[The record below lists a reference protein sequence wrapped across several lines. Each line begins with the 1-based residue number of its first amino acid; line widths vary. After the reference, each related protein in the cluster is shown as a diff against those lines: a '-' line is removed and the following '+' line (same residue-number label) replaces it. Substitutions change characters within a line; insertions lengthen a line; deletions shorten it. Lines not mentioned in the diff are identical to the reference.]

1 MIHKRDQ
8 DYWIFSAEL
17 RDAKV
22 MDDTA
27 GKPAAITPLGI
38 NIKRILCTGTVT
50 SKQGDDRMTRIT
62 VADPVGNFYV
72 VGFSNGFNP
81 EEKSMLDG
89 VGVDDRILVIGKV
102 SSYRNSEGNYLFSI
116 RPELVSKIDEEAI
129 KFWGLKAY
137 YFAKRRYFAIRE
149 AQKSEDPSAD
159 MLKESGYTQVEAESA
174 INAIRNFPNYD
185 YQKLFEVIEPAMSS
199 MGSSSQLPEVRSII
213 LDYIKNNDLDGKG
226 CRYEDIVVAAKNAGI
241 DQSTVDEI
249 LNSLGS
255 LGEIFEV
262 SLKRYKFV
270 DTS

>member
-1 MIHKRDQ
+1 MMHKRDQ

-22 MDDTA
+22 KDDQSS
-27 GKPAAITPLGI
+27 KPQIVTPLGI
-38 NIKRILCTGTVT
+38 SIKRILCTGTVT

-72 VGFSNGFNP
+72 IGFSNGFNP
-81 EEKSMLDG
+81 EEKAMLDK
-89 VGVDDRILVIGKV
+89 VSVDDRIMVIGKI
-102 SSYRNSEGNYLFSI
+102 SSYRNTEGNYLFSI
-116 RPELVSKIDEEAI
+116 RPELVSKIDDEAM
-129 KFWGLKAY
+129 KFWSLKAY
-137 YFAKRRYFAIRE
+137 YFAKRRYYAIRE
-149 AQKSEDPSAD
+149 AQKSENPAAEI
-159 MLKESGYTQVEAESA
+159 LKESGYTMVEAEAAMNA
-174 INAIRNFPNYD
+174 INNFPNYD
-185 YQKLFEVIEPAMSS
+185 YQKLFELIEPAMSS
-199 MGSSSQLPEVRSII
+199 IGSSGAIAEARSMI

-270 DTS
+270 DTP

>member
-1 MIHKRDQ
+1 MMHKRDQ

-17 RDAKV
+17 RDSKV
-22 MDDTA
+22 INDSSD
-27 GKPAAITPLGI
+27 KPMILTPLGI
-38 NIKRILCTGTVT
+38 AVKRILCTGNVT

-62 VADPVGNFYV
+62 IADPVGNFYV

-89 VGVDDRILVIGKV
+89 LNVDDRVMVIGKI
-102 SSYRNSEGNYLFSI
+102 STYRNSGGNYLFSI
-116 RPELVSKIDEEAI
+116 RPELVSKIDEEASR
-129 KFWGLKAY
+129 FWILKAY

-149 AQKSEDPSAD
+149 AQKSEDSSIEA
-159 MLKESGYTQVEAESA
+159 LKESGYTAVEAESA
-174 INAIRNFPNYD
+174 LNAIKNFRDYD
-185 YQKLFEVIEPAMSS
+185 YQKLFEVIEPAMTSF
-199 MGSSSQLPEVRSII
+199 GSSGQLPEIRSFM

-226 CRYEDIVVAAKNAGI
+226 CRYEDIVVAAKNQGI

-255 LGEIFEV
+255 MGEIFEV